1 MPQLQLSNKDWS
13 NKEQSNKDGTK
24 TTERAG
30 AFGWCAAGARSDDAL
45 EERGA
50 RCHVLR
56 RLGSLSL
63 SRGAM
68 EHANDLRS

>member
-1 MPQLQLSNKDWS
+1 MGPRQLN
-13 NKEQSNKDGTK
+13 
-24 TTERAG
+24 ER
-30 AFGWCAAGARSDDAL
+30 AFGWCAGGARSDDAL

-68 EHANDLRS
+68 EHADDLRS